1 MLYSLAVDSRSFRII
16 PLRPFLA
23 FVSFFP
29 TLLTHL
35 AARCLYV
42 FALLFSSF
50 CRLIGL
56 SFALIRKTLIHDW
69 IGMETRGLY
78 DNIFRVIVDKLIG
91 RSLILKLDTG

>member
-1 MLYSLAVDSRSFRII
+1 MLYSLAVDSCSFRII

-56 SFALIRKTLIHDW
+56 SFALEAYTKDSYPRLDW
-69 IGMETRGLY
+69 NGNE
-78 DNIFRVIVDKLIG
+78 RVV
-91 RSLILKLDTG
+91 